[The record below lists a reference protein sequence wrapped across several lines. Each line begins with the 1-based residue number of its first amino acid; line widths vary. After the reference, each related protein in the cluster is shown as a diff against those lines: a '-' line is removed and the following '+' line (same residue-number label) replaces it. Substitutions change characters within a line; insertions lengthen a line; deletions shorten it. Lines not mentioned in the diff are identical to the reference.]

1 MTTFKQLEIDYFF
14 PLMEQLLLDLDFTES
29 NKPKMWTT
37 TNNDSGS
44 GYYLKAGGN
53 GTTSWVTAPCLTIN
67 IDQMPITVV
76 SKKKPSFI
84 KQFMYNSLGVKWR
97 AE

>member
-1 MTTFKQLEIDYFF
+1 MTAFKQLEIDYFF
-14 PLMEQLLLDLDFTES
+14 PLREQLALDLDFTES
-29 NKPKMWTT
+29 NKPKMWTL
-37 TNNDSGS
+37 NNDSS
-44 GYYLKAGGN
+44 SSYLKAVGT

-84 KQFMYNSLGVKWR
+84 KQFLYNYLGVKWR

>member
-29 NKPKMWTT
+29 NKPKMWVTDFDSSSYYLKGTGTT
-37 TNNDSGS
+37 TN
-44 GYYLKAGGN
+44 
-53 GTTSWVTAPCLTIN
+53 WVVAPCLTIN
-67 IDQMPITVV
+67 IDEMPITVV
-76 SKKKPSFI
+76 SKNKPNFI
-84 KQFMYNSLGVKWR
+84 KQLMYKSLGVKWR